1 MAYVLLSRYSKKG
14 TGGKVFFMYK
24 TLSPGAIGI
33 RGLSLADSIALAAR
47 TGFGGLDFNI
57 AEAAQLADEIGTQG
71 VKALFEEAGIRFG
84 AWGLPVRWQSDD
96 WEADLAQLPS
106 YAALAAALGADRT
119 STWCPPSSDQR
130 AFDQNFNWHVAR
142 FQPIA
147 AALAEHGIRFGIEFI
162 GPQTLR
168 PPHKHAFIYDMGGM
182 LELAAALGTGNV
194 GLLLDAWHLYTSGGA
209 VSDLDKISN
218 ADIVNVHVN
227 DAPLDLRMHEY
238 IDNDRRLP
246 LETGVLPLRDFMR
259 KLAELGYDGPV
270 TPEPFSARLNA
281 MDDALQAAQI
291 TAESMNQLWELAGLA

>member
-1 MAYVLLSRYSKKG
+1 
-14 TGGKVFFMYK
+14 MYK

-33 RGLSLADSIALAAR
+33 HGLSLAEGIALAAR
-47 TGFGGLDFNI
+47 TGFGGLDFSI
-57 AEAAQLADEIGTQG
+57 GQAAQLAEEIGVEG
-71 VKALFEEAGIRFG
+71 VKALFDEAGIRYG

-96 WEADLAQLPS
+96 WESDLAQLPR
-106 YAALAAALGADRT
+106 YAALAAQLGADRC

-130 AFDQNFNWHVAR
+130 DFDANFAWHVAR

-147 AALAEHGIRFGIEFI
+147 AALAEQGIRFGIEFI

-168 PPHKHAFIYDMGGM
+168 PSDKHSFIYDMDGM
-182 LELAAALGTGNV
+182 LEMAAALGTGNV

-209 VSDLDKISN
+209 VDDLDKISN

-227 DAPLDLRMHEY
+227 DAPLGLQMHEY

-246 LETGVLPLRDFMR
+246 LETGVLPLRDFMQ
-259 KLAELGYDGPV
+259 KLVQLAYDGPV

-281 MDDALQAAQI
+281 LDDPLQAAQI